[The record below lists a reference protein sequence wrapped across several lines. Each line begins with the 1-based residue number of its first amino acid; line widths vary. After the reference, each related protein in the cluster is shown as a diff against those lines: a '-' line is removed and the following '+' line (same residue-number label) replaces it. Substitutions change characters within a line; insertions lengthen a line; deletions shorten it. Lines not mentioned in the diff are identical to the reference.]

1 MKTDKINILNYA
13 KNNLHKLSEI
23 GISSNK
29 IHLFKYN
36 EKKYIS
42 KTPLMTGDNLSPF
55 WIMMK
60 NIFSFT
66 FEKQIYQLKNLYS
79 TLKENPHITFA
90 PLVISD
96 KNIMIYEYVE
106 GESFDSY

>member
-29 IHLFKYN
+29 IHLFEYN

-66 FEKQIYQLKNLYS
+66 FEKQISQLKNLYS
-79 TLKENPHITFA
+79 TLKENPHIQFL
-90 PLVISD
+90 PHL
-96 KNIMIYEYVE
+96 
-106 GESFDSY
+106 